1 MVVITPDRMD
11 PLPFEELREE
21 EPKLEPREG
30 REDEEPRD
38 EEPREEEPR
47 EEEPREELDEEVP
60 LAGFIEEPREPLW
73 AWA

>member
-30 REDEEPRD
+30 REDEEPR
-38 EEPREEEPR
+38 EEEPR
-47 EEEPREELDEEVP
+47 EEEPREELEEEAP